1 MTAGFELRLPDGRA
15 IELRPDAALHVVL
28 GRCDVIADEHGHAL
42 ARLAAVDWA
51 RPRSIPALDVPG
63 ALPPGAGS
71 AVLNLLATR
80 ARDAGVASLR
90 YRGPYPS
97 EALFDTLR
105 GSFAVAHGS
114 STADARERF
123 TADVES
129 AAFAGRSVEPAV
141 DFVPDPHAWSW
152 PDARVCAQHRHG
164 LERVWIDGRA
174 WDRDGVGPRRLRRD
188 DHGWRAV
195 FEIAD
200 EAVASIGTF
209 DDEGRPL
216 GRPLGAIPV
225 PKELVGLE
233 LPPAACAVVAEAV
246 TTGAIAP
253 LRAAIAELLRDRPLV
268 FGDSGFELARLE
280 ATRIVLHA
288 TIAAQLERIP
298 PARSLAVL
306 VAAVHPCVARAAQ
319 RALAHA
325 HGGNPPGPGVDPGR

>member
-1 MTAGFELRLPDGRA
+1 VAAGFQLRLPDGRT
-15 IELRPDAALHVVL
+15 IELLPDADEHVVL
-28 GRCDVIADEHGHAL
+28 GRCDVIADERGHPL

-51 RPRSIPALDVPG
+51 HPRAIPALDVPG

-80 ARDAGVASLR
+80 ARAAGVASLR

-97 EALFDTLR
+97 DTLFDTLR
-105 GSFAVAHGS
+105 GSFAVPE
-114 STADARERF
+114 TTRERF
-123 TADVES
+123 TAEVVA

-164 LERVWIDGRA
+164 LERLWIDGRA
-174 WDRDGVGPRRLRRD
+174 WDKEGVGPRRLRRD
-188 DHGWRAV
+188 GHGWRAV

-209 DDEGRPL
+209 DDEGRPFS
-216 GRPLGAIPV
+216 RPLGAMPV
-225 PKELVGLE
+225 PKALVGLE

-246 TTGAIAP
+246 IAGAIVP

-268 FGDSGFELARLE
+268 FGDAGFELAQIE
-280 ATRIVLHA
+280 PTRFVLHA
-288 TIAAQLERIP
+288 AIAELLERIP

-306 VAAVHPCVARAAQ
+306 VAALHPCVARAAQ
-319 RALAHA
+319 AAIAR
-325 HGGNPPGPGVDPGR
+325 G